1 MGCGESEES
10 CAAGASGKTFFFL
23 LQNKATWL
31 CSVINSCVRFEMN
44 MADEREG
51 E

>member
-10 CAAGASGKTFFFL
+10 CAAGASGKTFFIL
-23 LQNKATWL
+23 LQIEATWL
-31 CSVINSCVRFEMN
+31 CSVINSCVCFEMK
-44 MADEREG
+44 MADERER